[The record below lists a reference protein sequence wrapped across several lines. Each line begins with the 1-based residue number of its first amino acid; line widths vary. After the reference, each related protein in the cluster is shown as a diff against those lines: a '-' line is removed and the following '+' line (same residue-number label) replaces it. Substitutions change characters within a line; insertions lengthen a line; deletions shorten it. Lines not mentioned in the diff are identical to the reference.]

1 MKVSTRALV
10 EIPCDREA
18 VFHYATDVAN
28 VPTIFRKLGLIP
40 GVERAWVLGNGPT
53 TKGAVRRLLMSDGTP
68 LDEQVLEM
76 EAPRKFFYRLKGFR
90 GTFRALVKQAEG
102 EWIFSP
108 LGHGTRITW
117 TFTAELTSPLAATV
131 AVPLVK
137 GAMKRS
143 MEESLHRIKAAL

>member
-10 EIPCDREA
+10 EVPRERDA
-18 VFHYATDVAN
+18 LFTYATDVAN
-28 VPTIFRKLGLIP
+28 LPALFKKSGPIP

-53 TKGAVRRLLMSDGTP
+53 KTGAVRRLIMTDGTP
-68 LDEQVLEM
+68 LDEHVLAL
-76 EAPRKFFYRLKGFR
+76 EAPRRFHYRLKGFR
-90 GTFRALVKQAEG
+90 GPFRALVKQAEG

-117 TFTAELTSPLAATV
+117 TFTAELTSPLVAGV

-137 GAMKRS
+137 VAMKRA
-143 MEESLHRIKAAL
+143 MQECLDRIKTSA